1 MELKKLTRKAAHS
14 ADILEIWVDS
24 MPAKISSEEILGI
37 ADKPLIIVN
46 KSKKEKGDFRGTEEE
61 CISRLVEFVRA
72 GADFV
77 DVSAETPPRLLK
89 MLFTGERR
97 RKSSGKRTEIIF
109 SHHDFKKT
117 PPLEGLKK
125 LRDKAFRAGA
135 HLFKLATFARSYND
149 NLTILQ
155 FLADSRRAGKPV
167 IAHCMGEK
175 GRVSRLLAPIFGSY
189 IIFVALD
196 SHNATAPGQLTLDEY
211 EKISSLLKL

>member
-1 MELKKLTRKAAHS
+1 VELRRMTRKAAKR

-24 MPAKISSEEILGI
+24 MPAKISPEEILGL

-61 CISRLVEFVRA
+61 RIIRLAEFVRA

-77 DVSAETPPRLLK
+77 DVSAETPPSLLK
-89 MLFTGERR
+89 MLFEAEHR
-97 RKSSGKRTEIIF
+97 RKSSGKSTKIIF

-117 PPLEGLKK
+117 PAPAELKK

-135 HLFKLATFARSYND
+135 HLFKLATFARSYED
-149 NLTILQ
+149 NLSILQ
-155 FLADSRRAGKPV
+155 FLADSRRAGKPC

-211 EKISSLLKL
+211 KKISSLLKL